1 MHQQRS
7 DEPIY
12 WLLFGA
18 GGMVVGIVLPAVI
31 LVLIAAGIS
40 SPDVSSGLLSFEHV
54 KSMLG
59 NWFMALCIFGV
70 VALVA
75 WHAFHRIFHTL
86 HDLTVPP
93 SKLFWFI
100 FYGGAAAVTFICFA
114 LQFLIY
120 CKLW

>member
-1 MHQQRS
+1 MHSPRS

-31 LVLIAAGIS
+31 LILLAAGVS
-40 SPDVSSGLLSFEHV
+40 SPDVATGLLSFEHV

-59 NWFMALCIFGV
+59 NWLVSLCILGV
-70 VALVA
+70 ISLTA
-75 WHAFHRIFHTL
+75 WHAFPRIFHPL

-93 SKLFWFI
+93 SKLFWFAL
-100 FYGGAAAVTFICFA
+100 YGGAAAMTFICLA